1 MFIAVIVIVQAL
13 AQIFALFVLRRRQPG
28 LKRPYKQ
35 WLYPVP
41 SILALAGWIYVYV
54 SANNTATSLPP
65 LARPIELSLFWL
77 AAGIIAFL
85 IWARVEKTWPFGP
98 KEIKEVFLGNENDE
112 EPVAA

>member
-1 MFIAVIVIVQAL
+1 
-13 AQIFALFVLRRRQPG
+13 
-28 LKRPYKQ
+28 
-35 WLYPVP
+35 VP

-54 SANNTATSLPP
+54 SANNTATSLPV

-98 KEIKEVFLGNENDE
+98 KEVKEVFLDSQEAE
-112 EPVAA
+112 ESVAA

>member
-1 MFIAVIVIVQAL
+1 MGVLTAIASLFSLATVINMFIAVIVIVQAL

-54 SANNTATSLPP
+54 SANNTATACRRWRGRSSC
-65 LARPIELSLFWL
+65 RCS
-77 AAGIIAFL
+77 G
-85 IWARVEKTWPFGP
+85 WPR
-98 KEIKEVFLGNENDE
+98 
-112 EPVAA
+112 ASSRS